1 MEHLSLFDL
10 NNRIKDC
17 LKTNLEESYW
27 VVSEIG
33 EMRFNQKGHCYLELV
48 EKKDDEILAKNK
60 ATIWSYTYRNLSGW
74 FESLTG
80 QTLKPGLKILSNV
93 VVSYHEVYGL
103 SLNIKDI
110 DANYTLGERAKKRLE
125 ILNRLKE
132 DGIAEMNRDLPLPLV
147 PQRIAIIASSTSA
160 GYLDFI
166 TQLRNNTPGYTF
178 KVSLFQAIMQGS
190 EAEDS
195 MIRAILEVNTQIDRY
210 DLLVIIRGGGATL
223 DLECFDTYGLAS
235 HIAQFPIPVITGIG
249 HERDETIADIIA
261 NTSLKTPTAVAEFLI
276 SGIQDFEENIDTLYA
291 EIYEYVKN
299 TLGENRTHLEYMSK
313 HLKYIS
319 ENALKS
325 HSNKLSVIS
334 SSIKSAAKGRKNVLE
349 TLVQNYI
356 QSIKLNTL
364 RYLDIKKKDLM
375 NIAESIELLDP
386 GSVLKR
392 GYSIVRKGNKIIK
405 SAQDLKEGDLIESEF
420 KDGKK
425 TSKILNN
432 YGQKRS

>member
-1 MEHLSLFDL
+1 MEQLSLVDL

-17 LKTNLEESYW
+17 LKNNLEDSYW
-27 VVSEIG
+27 VISEIG

-80 QTLKPGLKILSNV
+80 QTLKPGMKILSNV

-132 DGIAEMNRDLPLPLV
+132 DGIFEMNKDLPLPLV

-166 TQLRNNTPGYTF
+166 TQLENNTAGYIF
-178 KVSLFQAIMQGS
+178 MISHFQAIMQGS
-190 EAEDS
+190 EAEES
-195 MIRAILEVNTQIDRY
+195 IIKAILEVNNQIEKY

-223 DLECFDTYGLAS
+223 DLECFDTYDLAN
-235 HIAQFPIPVITGIG
+235 HIAQFPVPVITGIG
-249 HERDETIADIIA
+249 HERDETIADLVA

-276 SGIQDFEENIDTLYA
+276 SGIKDFDETIDSLYA
-291 EIYEYVKN
+291 EISEYIKN
-299 TLGENRTHLEYMSK
+299 TLRENQTHLEYLSK
-313 HLKYIS
+313 HIRYIS
-319 ENALKS
+319 ENTLKS
-325 HSNKLSVIS
+325 HSTKLSVLSKGIQ
-334 SSIKSAAKGRKNVLE
+334 SAARGRKKVLE

-356 QSIKLNTL
+356 QSIKLNTN
-364 RYLDIKKKDLM
+364 RYLDLRNKDLN
-375 NIAESIELLDP
+375 NIYDSIELLNP
-386 GSVLKR
+386 KSVLKR
-392 GYSIVRKGNKIIK
+392 GYSIVRKGKKIIK
-405 SAQDLKEGDLIESEF
+405 SARDLKEGDLIESEF
-420 KDGKK
+420 KDGRKS
-425 TSKILNN
+425 SKILN
-432 YGQKRS
+432 

>member
-1 MEHLSLFDL
+1 MEQLSLLDL
-10 NNRIKDC
+10 NNRIKNC
-17 LKTNLEESYW
+17 LKNNLEDSYW

-93 VVSYHEVYGL
+93 VVSHHEVYGL

-110 DANYTLGERAKKRLE
+110 DASYTLGERAKKRLE

-132 DGIAEMNRDLPLPLV
+132 DGISDMNKELPLPLV

-166 TQLRNNTPGYTF
+166 TQLENNPAGYAF
-178 KVSLFQAIMQGS
+178 RISHFQAIMQGS

-195 MIRAILEVNTQIDRY
+195 IIKAILDVNADIERY

-249 HERDETIADIIA
+249 HERDETIADIVA

-276 SGIQDFEENIDTLYA
+276 SGIKDFDESIDALYA
-291 EIYEYVKN
+291 DIYEYVKD
-299 TLGENRTHLEYMSK
+299 TLKENRTHLEYLSK
-313 HLKYIS
+313 HIKYIS
-319 ENALKS
+319 ENTLKS
-325 HSNKLSVIS
+325 HSTKLSAMSTGIQ
-334 SSIKSAAKGRKNVLE
+334 SAAKGRKKVLE
-349 TLVQNYI
+349 TMVQNYI
-356 QSIKLNTL
+356 QSLKLNAY
-364 RYLDIKKKDLM
+364 RYLDLKKKDLK
-375 NIAESIELLDP
+375 NISDAMGLLDP
-386 GSVLKR
+386 KSVLKR

-405 SAQDLKEGDLIESEF
+405 SARNLKEGDLIESEF
-420 KDGKK
+420 TDGRKS
-425 TSKILNN
+425 SKILN
-432 YGQKRS
+432 

>member
-1 MEHLSLFDL
+1 MEQISLLDL
-10 NNRIKDC
+10 NKKIKDC
-17 LKTNLEESYW
+17 LKNNLEDSYW

-48 EKKDDEILAKNK
+48 EKRDDEILAKNK

-93 VVSYHEVYGL
+93 VVSHHEVYGL

-110 DANYTLGERAKKRLE
+110 DASYTLGERAKKRLE

-132 DGIAEMNRDLPLPLV
+132 DGISEMNKDLPLPMV

-166 TQLRNNTPGYTF
+166 TQIENNSAGYAFRITH
-178 KVSLFQAIMQGS
+178 FQAIMQGS
-190 EAEDS
+190 EAEES
-195 MIRAILEVNTQIDRY
+195 IIKAILDVNANIERY

-249 HERDETIADIIA
+249 HERDETIADIVA

-276 SGIQDFEENIDTLYA
+276 SGIKDFEDSIDSHYA

-299 TLGENRTHLEYMSK
+299 TLKENRTHLEYLSK
-313 HLKYIS
+313 HIKYTS
-319 ENALKS
+319 ENTLKS
-325 HSNKLSVIS
+325 HSAKLSALTSGIQ
-334 SSIKSAAKGRKNVLE
+334 SAANGRKKVLE
-349 TLVQNYI
+349 TMVQNYI
-356 QSIKLNTL
+356 QSIKLNTI
-364 RYLDIKKKDLM
+364 RYLDLKNKDLK
-375 NIAESIELLDP
+375 NISSSIGILDP
-386 GSVLKR
+386 KSVLKR

-405 SAQDLKEGDLIESEF
+405 SARDLKEGDLIESEF
-420 KDGKK
+420 KDGRKS
-425 TSKILNN
+425 SKILN
-432 YGQKRS
+432 

>member
-1 MEHLSLFDL
+1 MEQLSLFDL
-10 NNRIKDC
+10 NSRIKDC
-17 LKTNLEESYW
+17 LKKNLEESYW
-27 VVSEIG
+27 VVAEIG

-80 QTLKPGLKILSNV
+80 QTLKPGLKILSNI

-125 ILNRLKE
+125 ILNSLKE
-132 DGIAEMNRDLPLPLV
+132 DGILEMNKELPLPLV

-166 TQLRNNTPGYTF
+166 NQLENNTPGYTF
-178 KVSLFQAIMQGS
+178 KTSHYQAIMQGS
-190 EAEDS
+190 EAEES
-195 MIRAILEVNTQIDRY
+195 IIKAILKVYTNIDNY

-235 HIAQFPIPVITGIG
+235 HITQFPIPVITGIG
-249 HERDETIADIIA
+249 HERDETIADIVA

-276 SGIQDFEENIDTLYA
+276 SGVKEYEEVIDSFYA
-291 EIYEYVKN
+291 QIFEYVAH
-299 TLGENRTHLEYMSK
+299 TLRDQRTHLEYLSK
-313 HLKYIS
+313 HIKYIS
-319 ENALKS
+319 ESTLKT
-325 HSNKLSVIS
+325 HAVKLSVLGQ
-334 SSIKSAAKGRKNVLE
+334 SINGAAKGRKKVLE

-356 QSIKLNTL
+356 QSLKLNSN
-364 RYLDIKKKDLM
+364 RYLDLRNKELQNISGSIDLV
-375 NIAESIELLDP
+375 NP
-386 GSVLKR
+386 KRVLKR
-392 GYSIVRKGNKIIK
+392 GYSIVRKGSKIMK
-405 SAQDLKEGDLIESEF
+405 SAQDLQEGDVIESEF
-420 KDGKK
+420 HDGRK
-425 TSKILNN
+425 TSKIL
-432 YGQKRS
+432 K

>member
-17 LKTNLEESYW
+17 LKNNLEDSYW

-48 EKKDDEILAKNK
+48 EKMEDEILAKNK

-80 QTLKPGLKILSNV
+80 QTLKPGLKILANV

-125 ILNRLKE
+125 ILNKLKE
-132 DGIAEMNRDLPLPLV
+132 DGISEMNKDLPLPLV

-166 TQLRNNTPGYTF
+166 TQLENNTAGYIF
-178 KVSLFQAIMQGS
+178 CISHFQAIMQGS
-190 EAEDS
+190 EAEES
-195 MIRAILEVNTQIDRY
+195 IIRAILKVYSQIEKY

-249 HERDETIADIIA
+249 HERDETIADVVA

-276 SGIQDFEENIDTLYA
+276 SGIKEFEETIDSFYA
-291 EIYEYVKN
+291 EIFEYVKS
-299 TLGENRTHLEYMSK
+299 TLLENRTHLEYLSK

-319 ENALKS
+319 ENTLKS
-325 HSNKLSVIS
+325 HSSNLSVLSRGIQ
-334 SSIKSAAKGRKNVLE
+334 SAAKGRKNVLK
-349 TLVQNYI
+349 TLIQNYV
-356 QSIKLNTL
+356 QSLKLNTK
-364 RYLDIKKKDLM
+364 RYLYLKNKDLK
-375 NIAESIELLDP
+375 NISESIELLDP
-386 GSVLKR
+386 KRVLNR

-405 SAQDLKEGDLIESEF
+405 SAQDLKDGDLIVNEF
-420 KDGKK
+420 KDGIKS
-425 TSKILNN
+425 SKILH
-432 YGQKRS
+432 

>member
-1 MEHLSLFDL
+1 MEHLSLYDL

-17 LKTNLEESYW
+17 LKNNLDQSYW
-27 VVSEIG
+27 VATEIG
-33 EMRFNQKGHCYLELV
+33 EMRLNQKGHCYLELV

-80 QTLKPGLKILSNV
+80 QTLKPGLKILCNIAV
-93 VVSYHEVYGL
+93 NYHEVYGL

-132 DGIAEMNRDLPLPLV
+132 DGIYDMNNELSLPLV

-166 TQLRNNTPGYTF
+166 TQLDNNTAGYSF
-178 KVSLFQAIMQGS
+178 KTSLHQAIMQGS
-190 EAEDS
+190 DAEDS
-195 MIRAILEVNTQIDRY
+195 IIRAILEANAHIDKY

-249 HERDETIADIIA
+249 HERDETIADIVA

-276 SGIQDFEENIDTLYA
+276 SGIKEYDEIIDSLYA
-291 EIYEYVKN
+291 QIFEYVTH
-299 TLGENRTHLEYMSK
+299 TLRERRTHLEYLSK
-313 HLKYIS
+313 HIRYIS
-319 ENALKS
+319 ENMLKT
-325 HSNKLSVIS
+325 HMVHLSILGKS
-334 SSIKSAAKGRKNVLE
+334 TQSAAKGRKKVLE
-349 TLVQNYI
+349 TVIQNCVQ
-356 QSIKLNTL
+356 SLKLNTT
-364 RYLDIKKKDLM
+364 RYLDLKNKDLQ
-375 NIAESIELLDP
+375 NILSSIDLVDP
-386 GSVLKR
+386 KRVLKR
-392 GYSIVRKGNKIIK
+392 GYSIVRKGNKIMK
-405 SAQDLKEGDLIESEF
+405 SAQDLQEGDVIESEF
-420 KDGKK
+420 HDGRK
-425 TSKILNN
+425 TSKIL
-432 YGQKRS
+432 K

>member
-1 MEHLSLFDL
+1 MEQLSLWEL

-17 LKTNLEESYW
+17 LKNNLEDSFW

-48 EKKDDEILAKNK
+48 EKKEDEILAKNK
-60 ATIWSYTYRNLSGW
+60 ATIWSYNYRNLSGW

-110 DANYTLGERAKKRLE
+110 DASYTLGERAKKRLE

-132 DGIAEMNRDLPLPLV
+132 DGISEMNKDLPLPLV
-147 PQRIAIIASSTSA
+147 PQRIAIIASFTSA

-166 TQLRNNTPGYTF
+166 KQLENNTAGYAF
-178 KVSLFQAIMQGS
+178 RISHFQAIMQGS

-195 MIRAILEVNTQIDRY
+195 IIKAILEVNTKIDEY

-223 DLECFDTYGLAS
+223 DLECFDTYGLVS

-249 HERDETIADIIA
+249 HERDETIADIVA

-276 SGIQDFEENIDTLYA
+276 SGIKDFDETIDSLYA
-291 EIYEYVKN
+291 EIFEYVKY
-299 TLGENRTHLEYMSK
+299 TLRENRTHLEYLSK
-313 HLKYIS
+313 HIKYIS
-319 ENALKS
+319 ENTLKS
-325 HSNKLSVIS
+325 HSAKLSVMTSGIQ
-334 SSIKSAAKGRKNVLE
+334 SAAKGRKKVLE

-356 QSIKLNTL
+356 QSIKLNTN
-364 RYLDIKKKDLM
+364 RYLDIKNKDLK
-375 NIAESIELLDP
+375 NISDSIELLDP
-386 GSVLKR
+386 KRVLNR

-405 SAQDLKEGDLIESEF
+405 SVRDLKKGDLIKNEF
-420 KDGKK
+420 KDGVKS
-425 TSKILNN
+425 SKILN
-432 YGQKRS
+432 